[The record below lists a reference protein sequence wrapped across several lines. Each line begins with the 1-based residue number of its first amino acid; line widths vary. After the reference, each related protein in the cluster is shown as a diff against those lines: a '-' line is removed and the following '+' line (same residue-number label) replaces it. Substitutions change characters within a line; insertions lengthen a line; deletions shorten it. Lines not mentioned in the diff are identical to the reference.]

1 METQEL
7 HDTDILGVKKMSR
20 IYVCDVIGYG
30 FTLMI
35 VANSEEDARKEAEI
49 SAKNLFGDS
58 TKVMCKEV

>member
-1 METQEL
+1 
-7 HDTDILGVKKMSR
+7 MSR